1 MVTIDA
7 LLAEGKQSEAEKEME
22 TAQRLGNESQN
33 RFLCL
38 QFELA
43 SGRVLLQSEQPE
55 SASSLL
61 LGVNRDSKR
70 YGFVG
75 LEFAS
80 DLALAELA
88 NKTKHGARAQI
99 ELHALQKSATSK
111 GFGLIARK
119 AFQEALVPGNQ
130 M

>member
-1 MVTIDA
+1 MPGLLFARRRNDGGDVFGRIA
-7 LLAEGKQSEAEKEME
+7 LDGGDVAAGVREA
-22 TAQRLGNESQN
+22 
-33 RFLCL
+33 
-38 QFELA
+38 
-43 SGRVLLQSEQPE
+43 
-55 SASSLL
+55 ASSLL
-61 LGVNRDSKR
+61 QGVHHDSKR

-88 NKTKHGARAQI
+88 NKTKHGVQAQV

-119 AFQEALVPGNQ
+119 ALQESSAH
-130 M
+130 